1 MMNAVAE
8 LNSNA
13 HALLPNPIL
22 GLPIETIMSLS
33 EEARHLYNQI
43 FDYGTYAADPQ
54 YQRLHKY
61 RNQIAA
67 LHNVRDRDILIAYF
81 NTDPAIRWT
90 GMPEEPYDYYQKDYY
105 NS

>member
-1 MMNAVAE
+1 MMNAVTE

-33 EEARHLYNQI
+33 DPARHLYNQI

-54 YQRLHKY
+54 YHTLHKF
-61 RNQIAA
+61 RMAIAK
-67 LHNVRDRDILIAYF
+67 LDSGDRDTLITYF
-81 NTDPAIRWT
+81 NNDPAIQWT
-90 GMPEEPYDYYQKDYY
+90 GMPEMPYAYYAKPYDAT
-105 NS
+105 